1 MALESCLNNFNIF
14 KKKLIEEY
22 GDIDFKVEQALQN
35 IIHIINLIIS
45 TKQKDIYAETKSLFI
60 NELEKNYYYI
70 NSYLDDIDRRENKLK
85 K

>member
-70 NSYLDDIDRRENKLK
+70 NSYLDDIDRKENKLK